1 MSPVWQ
7 ESQQYTNWLHGR
19 LKKNGEVVGLVTV
32 RDDNGRPKLVTP
44 PPLSPGDYLHKE
56 QLTDDEKEWAKR
68 R

>member
-1 MSPVWQ
+1 WA
-7 ESQQYTNWLHGR
+7 
-19 LKKNGEVVGLVTV
+19 LKENGEVVGLVTV

-44 PPLSPGDYLHKE
+44 PPVPGDYLHKE